1 MINVAALCQQ
11 MLMQRFNVPN
21 NINMNDPRGIVQY
34 LLNNGMVSQDQVN
47 RAMQMKDDPS
57 VKQYLGIR

>member
-47 RAMQMKDDPS
+47 RAMQMKDDLS

>member
-47 RAMQMKDDPS
+47 KAMQMKDDPS